1 MRYSRG
7 NRLGHVAP
15 TGADAGAPSGRG
27 GERGAGLNS
36 WLMRG
41 PAWAWKVL
49 KHLLRDLRRPS
60 WIVAHFAKKDRHI
73 TLRNECVTR
82 FVTLGGEPTK
92 AF

>member
-15 TGADAGAPSGRG
+15 TGADAG
-27 GERGAGLNS
+27 GLNS
-36 WLMRG
+36 WLMRD

-73 TLRNECVTR
+73 TLQ
-82 FVTLGGEPTK
+82 LSLIHI
-92 AF
+92 